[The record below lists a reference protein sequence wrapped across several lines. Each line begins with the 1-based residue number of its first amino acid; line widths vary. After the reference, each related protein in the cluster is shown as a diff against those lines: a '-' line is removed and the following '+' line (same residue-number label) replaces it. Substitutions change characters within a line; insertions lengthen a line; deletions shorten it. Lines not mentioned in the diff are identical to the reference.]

1 MSVTAA
7 DIQALSSS
15 FADVDDEIIE
25 NLIEF
30 AEEIV
35 SANIWGKKLDLGIK
49 YYTAHLLSGVLD
61 EDSDYSGSIV
71 KEKVGDL
78 ETQYGTSTGAAS
90 DDSDLKSTSWGKMY
104 LTLLRSLVPTPLVA
118 C

>member
-7 DIQALSSS
+7 DIQALSSG

-25 NLIEF
+25 NLIEV
-30 AEEIV
+30 AETIV
-35 SANIWGKKLDLGIK
+35 SSKIWGKKIDLGIK
-49 YYTAHLLSGVLD
+49 YYTAHLLSESLD
-61 EDSDYSGSIV
+61 EDSDYSGAIV

-78 ETQYGTSTGAAS
+78 ETQYGTSTGSAS
-90 DDSDLKSTSWGKMY
+90 DSDLKSTSWGRIY
-104 LTLLRSLVPTPLVA
+104 WTLLKSLAGTPLVA